1 MQIRISG
8 ELRIIEIRKA
18 LSEALGEIEAE
29 FAIRHSRGA
38 ILYINPTDGLGE
50 AVIARNRLGR
60 VVSRIMK
67 DGPYPSAADEYV
79 P

>member
-8 ELRIIEIRKA
+8 ELRIAEIRKT
-18 LSEALGEIEAE
+18 LSEALGELEAE
-29 FAIRHSRGA
+29 HAIRYSRGA

-50 AVIARNRLGR
+50 EVVARNRLGR
-60 VVSRIMK
+60 IVSKIMK
-67 DGPYPSAADEYV
+67 DGPYRSAADDYV

>member
-8 ELRIIEIRKA
+8 EIRLTEIRKA
-18 LSEALGEIEAE
+18 LCEALGEIEAE
-29 FAIRHSRGA
+29 YAIRHSRGA

-50 AVIARNRLGR
+50 AVTARNKLGR

-67 DGPYPSAADEYV
+67 DGPYRSAADEYV

>member
-1 MQIRISG
+1 MQVRISG
-8 ELRIIEIRKA
+8 EIRLHEIRRA
-18 LSEALGEIEAE
+18 LCEALGEIEAE
-29 FAIRHSRGA
+29 YSIRHSRGA

-50 AVIARNRLGR
+50 TVIARNKLGR

-67 DGPYPSAADEYV
+67 DGPYRSAADEYV

>member
-8 ELRIIEIRKA
+8 EIRLTEIRKA
-18 LSEALGEIEAE
+18 LCEALGEIEAE
-29 FAIRHSRGA
+29 YAIRHSRGA

-50 AVIARNRLGR
+50 AVTARNKLGR

-67 DGPYPSAADEYV
+67 DGPYRSAADDYV